1 MKSAKRTHRKD
12 LSPLNPSIEKMS
24 PEERI
29 AKSYGLK
36 LWEYNLWRIMEHLES
51 AMKRQDDYAWVW
63 NAYGK
68 QFVSQE
74 ELDALWLA
82 KQREHAAEL
91 ARFIEGE
98 LLRRNY
104 QVLRI
109 AAEGW
114 ENLHS
119 GKPFKSKSGK
129 PINQNCVH
137 KAWIALVLRETHPP
151 SLDEILI
158 ELACQNPPVKMTKAR
173 LSTVMN
179 ELELK
184 GRYRDNRNAE
194 NRPKKAK

>member
-1 MKSAKRTHRKD
+1 MKPAKRTHGKD
-12 LSPLNPSIEKMS
+12 LHLLNPSIEQMS

-29 AKSYGLK
+29 AKSWGLK
-36 LWEYNLWRIMEHLES
+36 VWEYNLWRIMEHLES

-63 NAYGK
+63 KAYGM

-74 ELDALWLA
+74 ELETLWLA

-91 ARFIEGE
+91 AQFIKEE

-114 ENLHS
+114 ENLHG
-119 GKPFKSKSGK
+119 GKPFKNHAGK
-129 PINQNCVH
+129 LINKNCVYR
-137 KAWIALVLRETHPP
+137 AWIALVIRETYLP

-158 ELACQNPPVKMTKAR
+158 ELASQNPPVKMAKSR
-173 LSTVMN
+173 LSKVMD

-184 GRYRDNRNAE
+184 ESFRDTRSAE
-194 NRPKKAK
+194 NRIKKAK